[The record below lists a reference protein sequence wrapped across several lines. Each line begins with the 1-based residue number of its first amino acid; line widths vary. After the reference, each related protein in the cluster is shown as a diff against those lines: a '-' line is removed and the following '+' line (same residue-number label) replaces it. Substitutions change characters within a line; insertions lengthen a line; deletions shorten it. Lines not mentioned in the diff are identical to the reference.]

1 MIFCAITAEAT
12 HIVGGELYYTWLGND
27 QYLITLK
34 VYRDCGPGN
43 TNNTQFDEQ
52 APIGIFNSNGSLLE
66 VLNMNLFSAEVNF
79 VPVSL
84 NNPCFVLP
92 PNVCVEEAI
101 YTETIELPQIPNGYI
116 LAYQRCCRNPGI
128 INIEFPQDMGVTFT
142 TQIPGT
148 NLTTAANS
156 CPQFNF
162 LPPVALC
169 QGAEFFFD
177 HSATDIDGDSL
188 VYEYCTP
195 LHGASADNPAPLQPS
210 APPYTEVTWSPGYDP
225 SYPIDSSPPI
235 TINSQTGWIEGTA
248 SQLGKYVIGVCV
260 SEYRNGVLLS
270 TTNRDF
276 QFNVTTCDPNIL
288 SGLPEQEEYCT
299 GLTLAFGNNSVN
311 ATFWHWDFGVPGTD
325 ADTSNVENPSF
336 TFPEA
341 GMYSVMLVANPG
353 WPCADTSEAFFEVI
367 PFIDPEIVLENFEC
381 VNNVE
386 LYSFSVNSTASPQAT
401 YSWDFGP
408 GSVPLTS
415 TDQSPEGIH
424 LNQEDDTMEIN
435 LTVTDG
441 LCVDETSLIVDNPP
455 DPIASIVP
463 QDSFCEGLTYQ
474 FYEDCENTTE
484 YHWDFGSGGLPDLTD
499 TQSPLWTFGDTGVYH
514 ITLVA
519 ISEFNCDDTADLY
532 FEIYGFL
539 NPFFDTPGPQ
549 CLDGNSFNFLAEGAT
564 TDEATFNWN
573 FGGNSSPLTSLA
585 SQPQN
590 IQYNA
595 ADMYN
600 VELTISENGCTES
613 YSDSIWVVQNPVVDF
628 LISETEG
635 CPVLIVGFED
645 LSTAETTIGYNWDFG
660 DGTTS
665 SAQNPV
671 HYYTESGTY
680 PVTLTINTNYGC
692 IQTLSMT
699 YPIPVSV
706 YPLPIPGFEVD
717 PGEVD
722 ILTPTVNV
730 TSTAENATSV
740 EYFMSDGGY
749 SDQWDFTY
757 NWTQSGKQSILQIV
771 SNEYG
776 CVATAEGYV
785 LINGHLFWVPNA
797 FTPNGDGINDYWQ
810 PVYTGVTNYHLQIF
824 NRWGALIHES
834 TDPSKAWSGNVNGS
848 DHFAEDGI
856 YQYIISFDDLLS
868 FPHEAQGHVVL
879 TR

>member
-1 MIFCAITAEAT
+1 
-12 HIVGGELYYTWLGND
+12 
-27 QYLITLK
+27 
-34 VYRDCGPGN
+34 
-43 TNNTQFDEQ
+43 
-52 APIGIFNSNGSLLE
+52 
-66 VLNMNLFSAEVNF
+66 
-79 VPVSL
+79 
-84 NNPCFVLP
+84 
-92 PNVCVEEAI
+92 
-101 YTETIELPQIPNGYI
+101 
-116 LAYQRCCRNPGI
+116 
-128 INIEFPQDMGVTFT
+128 
-142 TQIPGT
+142 
-148 NLTTAANS
+148 
-156 CPQFNF
+156 
-162 LPPVALC
+162 
-169 QGAEFFFD
+169 
-177 HSATDIDGDSL
+177 
-188 VYEYCTP
+188 
-195 LHGASADNPAPLQPS
+195 
-210 APPYTEVTWSPGYDP
+210 
-225 SYPIDSSPPI
+225 
-235 TINSQTGWIEGTA
+235 
-248 SQLGKYVIGVCV
+248 
-260 SEYRNGVLLS
+260 
-270 TTNRDF
+270 
-276 QFNVTTCDPNIL
+276 
-288 SGLPEQEEYCT
+288 
-299 GLTLAFGNNSVN
+299 
-311 ATFWHWDFGVPGTD
+311 
-325 ADTSNVENPSF
+325 
-336 TFPEA
+336 
-341 GMYSVMLVANPG
+341 
-353 WPCADTSEAFFEVI
+353 
-367 PFIDPEIVLENFEC
+367 
-381 VNNVE
+381 
-386 LYSFSVNSTASPQAT
+386 
-401 YSWDFGP
+401 
-408 GSVPLTS
+408 
-415 TDQSPEGIH
+415 
-424 LNQEDDTMEIN
+424 
-435 LTVTDG
+435 
-441 LCVDETSLIVDNPP
+441 
-455 DPIASIVP
+455 
-463 QDSFCEGLTYQ
+463 
-474 FYEDCENTTE
+474 
-484 YHWDFGSGGLPDLTD
+484 
-499 TQSPLWTFGDTGVYH
+499 
-514 ITLVA
+514 
-519 ISEFNCDDTADLY
+519 
-532 FEIYGFL
+532 
-539 NPFFDTPGPQ
+539 
-549 CLDGNSFNFLAEGAT
+549 
-564 TDEATFNWN
+564 
-573 FGGNSSPLTSLA
+573 
-585 SQPQN
+585 
-590 IQYNA
+590 
-595 ADMYN
+595 MYN